1 MNNIISGLFLT
12 GVLFGSGPCVASCG
26 PFLISYIAGTR
37 KTAARGVV
45 AYILFSS
52 ARVSVYIA
60 LGVSVFFLSRFAVE
74 RLLGGLQKYI
84 LISGGVFMIIVGFF
98 MVFSKRMDS
107 GLCRKISR
115 HLLERDKKSIVAAGL
130 VIGLLPCLPLLS
142 VLSYIGL
149 VSRGWAD
156 SVLYS
161 LSFGMG
167 TFVSPLIVLVI
178 FSGLIQR
185 LFAGKNDIYRSIFTS
200 LCGLVIIFLGARLIS
215 AGL

>member
-74 RLLGGLQKYI
+74 RLLGGL
-84 LISGGVFMIIVGFF
+84 
-98 MVFSKRMDS
+98 
-107 GLCRKISR
+107 
-115 HLLERDKKSIVAAGL
+115 
-130 VIGLLPCLPLLS
+130 
-142 VLSYIGL
+142 
-149 VSRGWAD
+149 
-156 SVLYS
+156 
-161 LSFGMG
+161 
-167 TFVSPLIVLVI
+167 
-178 FSGLIQR
+178 
-185 LFAGKNDIYRSIFTS
+185 
-200 LCGLVIIFLGARLIS
+200 
-215 AGL
+215 